1 MKTRWCDYAL
11 YGRSTSNQVGIM
23 QRTFFFFIIFFS
35 RRNVKSQRK
44 CCTWI
49 NRLIWTNQFATY
61 WAFKEYKERLLYKF
75 RIINFAGI
83 SRGTIIS
90 LKLAGSL
97 VCATE
102 LNHCV
107 PFTCSLLIC
116 SQLAI
121 YLFSP
126 LSLWWFPIFQ
136 FHFFPPSNS
145 VINNQ
150 RVA

>member
-1 MKTRWCDYAL
+1 MLFTED
-11 YGRSTSNQVGIM
+11 
-23 QRTFFFFIIFFS
+23 QRVIKSASRKKTFFFLILFFFS
-35 RRNVKSQRK
+35 PRNVKSQRK
-44 CCTWI
+44 RCKWI

-61 WAFKEYKERLLYKF
+61 WAFKEHKERLLYKF

-97 VCATE
+97 ACATE
-102 LNHCV
+102 LKHCV

-116 SQLAI
+116 SQLALN
-121 YLFSP
+121 LFSP
-126 LSLWWFPIFQ
+126 LSLWRFPV
-136 FHFFPPSNS
+136 FHFFLFIFFYPCNS